1 MFSKSCEYGLRA
13 TIYIAKQSLSGNKI
27 GAKKIAK
34 AIGSPEAFTGK
45 ILQELTKNNI
55 VKSIKGPYGGFL
67 IEEVEMKKIKLKD
80 VIRVLDGNKT
90 YSGCGLGLELCS
102 EKEPCFL
109 HFQFK
114 KVRRELKKMLNENSI
129 YDVAL
134 TNKKFRIKA

>member
-27 GAKKIAK
+27 GAKKISE

-67 IEEVEMKKIKLKD
+67 IEEIEMKKIKLKD
-80 VIRVLDGNKT
+80 VVRVLDGNKT